1 MAGIIRSRREIAAV
15 AVEGATVV
23 SQCLRLLDQS
33 CDYAGDRIEHA
44 PDIVGGAR
52 LTLEFGHDNL
62 EQLIS
67 ELGGAVGVEHVA
79 SEELVQSGQSGQ
91 IERRFSA
98 GYVPRNSKGAEW
110 PKQLDRVRERRVYC
124 SWSMSTRQQVPTHV
138 LAVIVAVGGL
148 PRNPSMA

>member
-1 MAGIIRSRREIAAV
+1 MVNIDASLARDLNNAVLIQPARGLHQPVELARAIGVTGTPTFIIGDAMLLEPHPLSHSL
-15 AVEGATVV
+15 T
-23 SQCLRLLDQS
+23 QCLRLLDQS

-79 SEELVQSGQSGQ
+79 SEE
-91 IERRFSA
+91 F
-98 GYVPRNSKGAEW
+98 
-110 PKQLDRVRERRVYC
+110 
-124 SWSMSTRQQVPTHV
+124 V
-138 LAVIVAVGGL
+138 L
-148 PRNPSMA
+148 